1 MYAVVEVAGH
11 QYKVKAGDLL
21 DVDKLKNEAGTD
33 LEIDQVL
40 FVGGD
45 QSLVGTPVVS
55 GAKVKAR
62 VIKHDKARK
71 LLVFKRKPGLYQKR
85 RGHRT
90 HYTALLITEVAD
102 GKGGS
107 SKLDKNSKVAQK
119 YLK

>member
-21 DVDKLKNEAGTD
+21 DVDKLKSEAGTN

-45 QSLVGTPVVS
+45 QSLVGAPTVK
-55 GAKVKAR
+55 GAKVTAR

-102 GKGGS
+102 GTGKS
-107 SKLDKNSKVAQK
+107 DKLDKNSKVAQK